1 MHHYIKN
8 LLIFIPLICSGQ
20 LFTSGALRNVIF
32 AFLSFCFTS
41 SAVYFINDINDIKND
56 RNHPVKCK
64 RPIAAGMISKRAA
77 VIFTIVLISAAIL
90 FEALCF
96 KLSASLLLL
105 LYFVLNILYSSGLK
119 NIPLLDV
126 TILVSGFLIRTV
138 FGSMVTGIS
147 ISNWLYLVVIS
158 TSFYFGFGKR
168 KNELLRQK
176 DNNTRSVIKN
186 YPLSFLEKN
195 MYVCMA
201 LDFIFYALW
210 TVDKNTVALYQ
221 NSKLI
226 WTVPIVMII
235 FMKYSLTIEGNSDGD
250 PVEVLLHDKVLI
262 ALTVGYLMLMFGLLY
277 FVH

>member
-56 RNHPVKCK
+56 RNHPIKCK

-138 FGSMVTGIS
+138 FGSLVTGIS

-168 KNELLRQK
+168 KNELQRQK
-176 DNNTRSVIKN
+176 DNNTRSVIKK